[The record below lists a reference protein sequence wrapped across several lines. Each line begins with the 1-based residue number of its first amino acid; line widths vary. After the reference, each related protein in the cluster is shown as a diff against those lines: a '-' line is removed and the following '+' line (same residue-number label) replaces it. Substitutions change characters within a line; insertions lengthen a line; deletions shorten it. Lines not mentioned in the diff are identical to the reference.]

1 MKDSSGETNVAIF
14 LFTCYALFI
23 LISPHVGRNLE
34 PLYPEM
40 NKCYIVLFKASN
52 KVHVLIS

>member
-1 MKDSSGETNVAIF
+1 MLPFFYSHVM
-14 LFTCYALFI
+14 LCFI